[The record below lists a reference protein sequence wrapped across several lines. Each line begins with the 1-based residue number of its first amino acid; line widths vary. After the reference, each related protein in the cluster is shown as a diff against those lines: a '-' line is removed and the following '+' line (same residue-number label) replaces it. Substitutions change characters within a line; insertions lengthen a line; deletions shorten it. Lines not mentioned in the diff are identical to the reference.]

1 MCQSRVIALGFF
13 DGVHLGHAALLNRT
27 AEIAREK
34 GLTPAVLSFDEHPLS
49 RVQGATV
56 PLLSRPEERAMLFRE
71 GFGIEEAI
79 ILHFDTRMMHMPWE
93 EFLTSLEEEYD
104 ATHIVCGHDY
114 SCGYKGQGKVPQI
127 ADHCKRRSI
136 GFDVVEPVLVDGIRV
151 SSSEIRKCIAEGDME
166 QANRLYGHPHLMT
179 GLVRTGKKL
188 GRTIDAPTI
197 NLRFERDVIV
207 PRHGVYAAM
216 VTLPDGRRLP
226 GVTNV
231 GVRPTVEDTDIVN
244 AETFILDYSGNL
256 YGQPVRLEF
265 YHFLR
270 PEMRFNS
277 VDELKARI
285 HADAKTVEEYFKNKV

>member
-1 MCQSRVIALGFF
+1 MSQSRVIALGFF

-27 AEIAREK
+27 AELARQK

-49 RVQGATV
+49 RVRGTAV
-56 PLLSRPEERAMLFRE
+56 PLLSRPEERALLFRE
-71 GFGIEEAI
+71 VFGIEETI
-79 ILHFDTRMMHMPWE
+79 ILHFDSAMMHMPWE
-93 EFLTSLEEEYD
+93 EFLTLLEEEYQV
-104 ATHIVCGHDY
+104 AHIVCGHDY
-114 SCGYKGQGKVPQI
+114 SCGYMGRGKAEQI
-127 ADHCKRRSI
+127 AGHCQRVGLGCDI
-136 GFDVVEPVLVDGIRV
+136 IPPVEVDGLRV
-151 SSSEIRKCIAEGDME
+151 SSSLIRQCITEGDME

-270 PEMRFNS
+270 PEMKFNS

-285 HADAKTVEEYFKNKV
+285 HADAASVAEYFKQP